1 MSYLFKQEEIGDYR
15 ISIYQDDDAD
25 ELIEEVL
32 RENGIQRKD
41 AA

>member
-1 MSYLFKQEEIGDYR
+1 MSYLFKQEEIDSCWGEFY
-15 ISIYQDDDAD
+15 DDAD

-32 RENGIQRKD
+32 RENVIQRKD